1 RGLVRCRGC
10 DRRMAADR
18 LGRQRTALAHPSR
31 LGMLQRLA
39 LEREICACDL
49 GEAFAVSQP
58 TVSEHL
64 RVLREAGLVT
74 TRRRGTTICYSA
86 VPEALSE
93 LATVVAALHPRET
106 AEAA

>member
-1 RGLVRCRGC
+1 MAEDRLVRQ
-10 DRRMAADR
+10 
-18 LGRQRTALAHPSR
+18 LKALAHPTR

-39 LEREICACDL
+39 LEPEICACDL

-93 LATVVAALHPRET
+93 LATVVAALHPRER